1 MCVGQQ
7 ISSEVLKLL
16 HEEMAALWTSVDEN
30 KESWGKSH
38 KGLKDNHGNLRKRV
52 NDLEAKH
59 SDLERGLNFVKK
71 DCLELKK
78 EGVILS
84 QKIDRLNSRE
94 ETVPP
99 DMSASG
105 N

>member
-1 MCVGQQ
+1 MTK
-7 ISSEVLKLL
+7 IKNPREK
-16 HEEMAALWTSVDEN
+16 
-30 KESWGKSH
+30 KSH
-38 KGLKDNHGNLRKRV
+38 KGLRDSLSNLRERV
-52 NDLEAKH
+52 KELEAKH
-59 SDLERGLNFVKK
+59 ADLKRGLNFVKE
-71 DCLELKK
+71 DCLKLKK

>member
-1 MCVGQQ
+1 MCVEQQ
-7 ISSEVLKLL
+7 SSSEVLKLL

-38 KGLKDNHGNLRKRV
+38 KGLRDNLSNLRERV
-52 NDLEAKH
+52 KELKAIHADLK
-59 SDLERGLNFVKK
+59 RGLNFVKE
-71 DCLELKK
+71 DCLKLKK

-84 QKIDRLNSRE
+84 QKIEWLNSRE

>member
-16 HEEMAALWTSVDEN
+16 HEEMVALWTSVDEN
-30 KESWGKSH
+30 KESQGKSH
-38 KGLKDNHGNLRKRV
+38 KGLRDNLSNLRERV
-52 NDLEAKH
+52 KELEAKH
-59 SDLERGLNFVKK
+59 ADLKRGLNFVKE
-71 DCLELKK
+71 DCLKLKK

>member
-38 KGLKDNHGNLRKRV
+38 KGLRDNLSNLKGRV
-52 NDLEAKH
+52 KELEAQH
-59 SDLERGLNFVKK
+59 ADLKRGLNFVKE
-71 DCLELKK
+71 DCLKLKK